1 MLPRYRITTRSATAN
16 TSLRLWETTSTATP
30 CEASRL
36 IRLNTVLV
44 CDTPS
49 AAVGSSMI
57 TSFAFA
63 ITALATATDC
73 RWPPDSDATGWR
85 IDLIVLT
92 ESSSSVCLALVSIFA
107 SSSNPRS
114 RGSWPRNMF
123 WTMSRLSASARS

>member
-1 MLPRYRITTRSATAN
+1 
-16 TSLRLWETTSTATP
+16 
-30 CEASRL
+30 
-36 IRLNTVLV
+36 
-44 CDTPS
+44 
-49 AAVGSSMI
+49 MI

-63 ITALATATDC
+63 ITALATATDW

-92 ESSSSVCLALVSIFA
+92 ESSLSVCLALVSIFA
-107 SSSNPRS
+107 SSRNPRS